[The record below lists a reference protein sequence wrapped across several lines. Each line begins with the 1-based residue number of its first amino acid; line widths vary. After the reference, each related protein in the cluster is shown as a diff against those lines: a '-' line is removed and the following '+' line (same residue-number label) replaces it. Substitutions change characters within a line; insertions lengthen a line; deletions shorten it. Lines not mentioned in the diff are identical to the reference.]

1 MNQLNSQLY
10 PTIYKTLVGIV
21 LVIAIS
27 ALAAEML
34 PEVHAKPLVITALL
48 CIIGLCSW
56 DLIKIRKGRGN

>member
-10 PTIYKTLVGIV
+10 PTIYRTLVGIV
-21 LVIAIS
+21 LAIAIS

-48 CIIGLCSW
+48 CIIGLSSW
-56 DLIKIRKGRGN
+56 DLIRSRRARRI